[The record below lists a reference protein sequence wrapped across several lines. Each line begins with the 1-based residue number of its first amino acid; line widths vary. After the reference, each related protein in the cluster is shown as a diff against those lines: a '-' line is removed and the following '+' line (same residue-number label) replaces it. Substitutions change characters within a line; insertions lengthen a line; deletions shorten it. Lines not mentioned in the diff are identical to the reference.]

1 MIKFKEMTYPLA
13 GYFIL
18 SNNDKVKSRR
28 LWPNDQFAEGA
39 HEVELNLD
47 NINEVDGITV
57 IDNWLKIETPITKD
71 YGKLKK
77 FLINKVF
84 SNDDQIAIILNADEA
99 EMAAMQEYRK
109 SAGEFAKKLM
119 AKLTNIPDAVED
131 EKNKTHS

>member
-1 MIKFKEMTYPLA
+1 MTYPLA

-57 IDNWLKIETPITKD
+57 IDNWLKIETSITKD

-84 SNDDQIAIILNADEA
+84 SNDDQIAIILNEDEA

-109 SAGEFAKKLM
+109 SSGEFAKKLM

>member
-47 NINEVDGITV
+47 NINEIDGITI
-57 IDNWLKIETPITKD
+57 IDNWLKIETSITKD

-119 AKLTNIPDAVED
+119 AKLTNIAAAVED

>member
-1 MIKFKEMTYPLA
+1 MTYPLA

-18 SNNDKVKSRR
+18 SNNDTVKSRR

-57 IDNWLKIETPITKD
+57 IDNWLKIETTITKD

-84 SNDDQIAIILNADEA
+84 SNDDQIAIILNEDEA
-99 EMAAMQEYRK
+99 EMTAMQEYRK

-119 AKLTNIPDAVED
+119 AKLTNTPYNVED
-131 EKNKTHS
+131 EKN

>member
-1 MIKFKEMTYPLA
+1 MIKFKEMTYPLS

-47 NINEVDGITV
+47 NINEVDGITI

-71 YGKLKK
+71 YSKLKK

-119 AKLTNIPDAVED
+119 AKLTNISDAVED

>member
-1 MIKFKEMTYPLA
+1 MTYPLS

-18 SNNDKVKSRR
+18 SNNDKVKSKR

-47 NINEVDGITV
+47 NINEVDGITI

-71 YGKLKK
+71 YSKLKK

-119 AKLTNIPDAVED
+119 TKLTNIPDTVED

>member
-1 MIKFKEMTYPLA
+1 MTYPLS

-18 SNNDKVKSRR
+18 SNNDKVKSKR

-47 NINEVDGITV
+47 NINEVDGITI

-71 YGKLKK
+71 YSKLKK

-84 SNDDQIAIILNADEA
+84 SNDDQIAIILNADEE

-109 SAGEFAKKLM
+109 SAAEFAKKLM

>member
-47 NINEVDGITV
+47 NINEIDGITI
-57 IDNWLKIETPITKD
+57 IDNWLKIETSITKD

-119 AKLTNIPDAVED
+119 AKLTNIHDAVED

>member
-1 MIKFKEMTYPLA
+1 MTYPLA

-28 LWPNDQFAEGA
+28 LWSNDQFAEGA

-47 NINEVDGITV
+47 NINEIDGITI

-71 YGKLKK
+71 YSKLKK

-84 SNDDQIAIILNADEA
+84 SNDDQIAIILNTDEE

-119 AKLTNIPDAVED
+119 AKLTNTPDVVED
-131 EKNKTHS
+131 EKN

>member
-1 MIKFKEMTYPLA
+1 MTYPLA

-47 NINEVDGITV
+47 NINEIDGITI

-71 YGKLKK
+71 YSKLKK

-84 SNDDQIAIILNADEA
+84 SNDDQIAIILNTDEE

-119 AKLTNIPDAVED
+119 AKLTNTPDVVED
-131 EKNKTHS
+131 EKN

>member
-47 NINEVDGITV
+47 NISEVDGITI
-57 IDNWLKIETPITKD
+57 IDNWLKIETSITKD
-71 YGKLKK
+71 YSKLKK

-84 SNDDQIAIILNADEA
+84 SNDDQIAIILNADED

>member
-1 MIKFKEMTYPLA
+1 MTYPLA

-57 IDNWLKIETPITKD
+57 IDNWLKIETSITKD

-119 AKLTNIPDAVED
+119 AKLTNTPDVVED
-131 EKNKTHS
+131 EKN

>member
-1 MIKFKEMTYPLA
+1 MTYPLA

-47 NINEVDGITV
+47 NINEIDGITI

-71 YGKLKK
+71 YSKLKK

-119 AKLTNIPDAVED
+119 AKLTNTPDVVED
-131 EKNKTHS
+131 EKN

>member
-1 MIKFKEMTYPLA
+1 MTYPLS

-18 SNNDKVKSRR
+18 SNNDKVKSKR

-47 NINEVDGITV
+47 NINEVDGITI

-71 YGKLKK
+71 YSKLKK

-84 SNDDQIAIILNADEA
+84 SNDDQIAIILNADED
-99 EMAAMQEYRK
+99 EMSAMQEYRK

-119 AKLTNIPDAVED
+119 AKLTNTPDAVED
-131 EKNKTHS
+131 EKN

>member
-1 MIKFKEMTYPLA
+1 MTYPLS

-18 SNNDKVKSRR
+18 SNNDKVKSKR

-47 NINEVDGITV
+47 NINEVDGITI

-71 YGKLKK
+71 YSKLKK

-119 AKLTNIPDAVED
+119 AKLTNISDAVED

>member
-1 MIKFKEMTYPLA
+1 MTYPLS

-39 HEVELNLD
+39 HEVELNLG
-47 NINEVDGITV
+47 NISEVDGITV

-71 YGKLKK
+71 YSKLKK

-99 EMAAMQEYRK
+99 EMTAMQEYRK
-109 SAGEFAKKLM
+109 SASEFAKKLM